1 MVNVRKQQAAHSHVL
16 RSLSCVDDDQTV
28 LQVPLQLAIRET
40 SDAGTPITAG
50 APDSHAGQIYTSIAE
65 KVYQKLSNMP
75 TQLQPPLLSH
85 D

>member
-1 MVNVRKQQAAHSHVL
+1 MHKDGACADKPAVAENKDV
-16 RSLSCVDDDQTV
+16 V

-50 APDSHAGQIYTSIAE
+50 APDSQAGKVYRSIAD
-65 KVYQKLSNMP
+65 KVYKKLSNMP

-85 D
+85 NQRP